1 MPACTW
7 TTFVANRVARIDQ
20 LTNRGQ
26 LFHVKSEDN
35 PADLASRGVS
45 VHELKNSNI
54 WWHGPEWLLHNQE
67 QWPLNSSAQLE
78 TELEQHQIRCNVAIA
93 PPKTDIWER
102 FSAFKRALGVLAY
115 VFRFARMCRRQNVN
129 VKAELTAI
137 ELSDVQKRLIV
148 LTQCNE
154 FSVKRSPI

>member
-1 MPACTW
+1 MTLAGLLQDTSTLGGLSRHW
-7 TTFVANRVARIDQ
+7 LRSLR
-20 LTNRGQ
+20 
-26 LFHVKSEDN
+26 DN
-35 PADLASRGVS
+35 
-45 VHELKNSNI
+45 
-54 WWHGPEWLLHNQE
+54 
-67 QWPLNSSAQLE
+67 
-78 TELEQHQIRCNVAIA
+78 
-93 PPKTDIWER
+93 
-102 FSAFKRALGVLAY
+102 LGVLAY